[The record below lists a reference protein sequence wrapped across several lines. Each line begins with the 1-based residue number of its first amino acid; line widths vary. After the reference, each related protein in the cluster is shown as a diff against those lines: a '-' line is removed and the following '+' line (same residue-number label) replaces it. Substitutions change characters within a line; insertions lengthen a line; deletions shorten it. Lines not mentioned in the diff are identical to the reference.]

1 MTNNLKKAKIL
12 SAFFLLS
19 IALGAVA
26 GLIIWIFFFLVN
38 SGLSFFWEAIP
49 SFADFWFYPIVL
61 CTLGGVVIGLWQK
74 KYGQYPEKLSIVMKK
89 IKDDGRIS
97 YDRLYIIFIAA
108 LLPLIFGGSIG
119 PEAGLTGVI
128 AGLCYW
134 IADNLRRA
142 IKNKREIETLGNSV
156 TFKVVFGSVKLF
168 DFLKSNSIS
177 TKDSQ
182 QIIISKWKRNI
193 LYFTALFGG
202 LAVYY
207 LLNAVVPGGGLGIS
221 RLEAPDVS
229 SFLEYLWVIPAGI
242 LGIVAGL
249 FYSLVEKA
257 VSSAF
262 GFFGNH
268 AVLKGIV
275 GGVLLGISGVFLPL
289 TMFAG
294 ETQMEVVAESFLEI
308 GALILLLTGIV
319 KIVICNVCI
328 QSGWRG
334 GNIFPIIF
342 SGLSIGYALS
352 FWIPAD
358 PVLLAITVASAFC
371 GYVLRNP
378 LLTIIV
384 LLLCFPLSTFIVLTV
399 CVFMGSLFPHP
410 KKLETN

>member
-1 MTNNLKKAKIL
+1 MANKLKTAKSL
-12 SAFFLLS
+12 SMFFLLS
-19 IALGAVA
+19 IVLGAVA

-38 SGLSFFWEAIP
+38 SGISFFWEFIP

-61 CTLGGVVIGLWQK
+61 CALGGVLIGLWQK
-74 KYGQYPEKLSIVMKK
+74 KYGPYPEKLSVVMKK
-89 IKDDGRIS
+89 IKIDGRIS
-97 YDRLYIIFIAA
+97 YDRLYIIFISA

-128 AGLCYW
+128 AGFCYW

-142 IKNKREIETLGNSV
+142 VKSKRELEMTGSST
-156 TFKVVFGSVKLF
+156 TFKAVFGSVKLF
-168 DFLKSNSIS
+168 DFIKSNSIS
-177 TKDSQ
+177 AEDSK
-182 QIIISKWKRNI
+182 QITISKWKRNI

-207 LLNAVVPGGGLGIS
+207 LLNAIVPGGGLGIG

-229 SFLEYLWVIPAGI
+229 SFSEYLWIIPAGV
-242 LGIVAGL
+242 LGIVAGM
-249 FYSLVEKA
+249 FYSLIEKT

-262 GFFGNH
+262 GFFGNR

-294 ETQMEVVAESFLEI
+294 ETQMETVAESFLEI
-308 GALILLLTGIV
+308 GAPILLLTGIV
-319 KIVICNVCI
+319 KIVICNICI
-328 QSGWRG
+328 QTGWRG
-334 GNIFPIIF
+334 GDIFPIIF

-358 PVLLAITVASAFC
+358 PVLLAAAVVSAFC
-371 GYVLRNP
+371 GYILRKP
-378 LLTIIV
+378 LLTILV
-384 LLLCFPLSTFIVLTV
+384 LLLCFPLSTVIVLAV

-410 KKLETN
+410 KKLEAN